1 MAVFRV
7 AVARSCVLFCCLE
20 TVDGAEDETE
30 AVAIR
35 YDTGVGFAE
44 HFRQDA
50 AKQWK

>member
-1 MAVFRV
+1 MPVFTV
-7 AVARSCVLFCCLE
+7 TVARSVVLFCCLE

-44 HFRQDA
+44 HFGQVA
-50 AKQWK
+50 AKQRN